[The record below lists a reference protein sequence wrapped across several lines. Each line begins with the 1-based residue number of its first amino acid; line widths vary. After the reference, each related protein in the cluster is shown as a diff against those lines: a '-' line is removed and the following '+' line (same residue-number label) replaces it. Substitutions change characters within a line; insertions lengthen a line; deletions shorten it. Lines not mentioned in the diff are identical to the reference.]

1 MYRIKTGT
9 LSDVEE
15 IWSIIEKTL
24 ESKFEDAADGRR
36 QRDFFYLTHSIKKI
50 ELEIMNNY
58 QHYILLFRSDV
69 AEAFAAF
76 SILGKYPSYL
86 KIQKIFHRDDN
97 EKDAEALIDYMEE
110 LGKKRGLNRMA
121 IQLTG
126 EERRYFFE
134 SKGFEKKTFERDAP
148 SAINGLEMIKRI

>member
-24 ESKFEDAADGRR
+24 DAKFEDAADGHR

-50 ELEIMNNY
+50 KLEIMNNY
-58 QHYILLFRSDV
+58 QHYILLFRSNV

-76 SILGKYPSYL
+76 SILGRYPSHL

-110 LGKKRGLNRMA
+110 QGKQRGLKLMV
-121 IQLTG
+121 IQLMC
-126 EERRYFFE
+126 EERKDFFE
-134 SKGFEKKTFERDAP
+134 LKGFEKKIFERDAP
-148 SAINGLEMIKRI
+148 SAINGLEMVKRI

>member
-9 LSDVEE
+9 LNDVEE

-24 ESKFEDAADGRR
+24 ESEFEDDTERR
-36 QRDFFYLTHSIKKI
+36 KQLDFFYLTHSIKKI

-58 QHYILLFRSDV
+58 QHYILLFRLNV

-86 KIQKIFHRDDN
+86 KIQKIFHHGDN

-110 LGKKRGLNRMA
+110 LGKKRGLNRMV
-121 IQLTG
+121 IQLIG
-126 EERRYFFE
+126 EERRVFFE
-134 SKGFEKKTFERDAP
+134 SKGFEKKIFERDAP
-148 SAINGLEMIKRI
+148 SAIYGLEMIKRI